1 MDNKISREMPNI
13 LIKISDM
20 VPVNRKTK
28 ITTTTYKETEEI
40 INQIMED
47 IRHRDTVPDLIHIL
61 VAGVVVTMKAN
72 AECKDTLTDI
82 DQMSLMDDILNNS
95 VIRMITY
102 YKQKLCNKKLL
113 LQAIKE
119 SYKVQL
125 KDLII

>member
-82 DQMSLMDDILNNS
+82 DQMSLMDEIL
-95 VIRMITY
+95 IRMITY